1 MTPSVTVIKLLRSK
15 GIHISQYRCKIEV
28 GPHMKVQ
35 VESSSDWSPLFIG
48 QTERT
53 AKVLYL
59 ETCIRHEKKM
69 FWKLKDGKFFYKK
82 G

>member
-1 MTPSVTVIKLLRSK
+1 
-15 GIHISQYRCKIEV
+15 
-28 GPHMKVQ
+28 MKVQ
-35 VESSSDWSPLFIG
+35 EESSSNWSPLFTE

-59 ETCIRHEKKM
+59 ETCSKHEKKM

-82 G
+82 RWIFQQRDPQDLL